1 MIMIIMIMMILII
14 IIMIIIMIMIIIIII
29 IIIVMITKRGLL
41 MYLHTTASPC
51 GMSEVD
57 RTSAMPLP
65 LDDDAGLAIQVVL
78 T

>member
-1 MIMIIMIMMILII
+1 MIMIIMIMMMMMKIIII
-14 IIMIIIMIMIIIIII
+14 IIMIII